1 MIRALTLVAGAV
13 VALADAGLTFAGER
27 TGRPQDPMAETF
39 AAAEVIRQEL
49 GSKRTVGYFV
59 NVNGNCRVTFVVAE
73 APRIGEA
80 EPAPARITMSLRPG
94 EQADLAGDN
103 GDGLILSCGKDAKT
117 IRVVRA
123 GQARL

>member
-1 MIRALTLVAGAV
+1 
-13 VALADAGLTFAGER
+13 
-27 TGRPQDPMAETF
+27 
-39 AAAEVIRQEL
+39 
-49 GSKRTVGYFV
+49 
-59 NVNGNCRVTFVVAE
+59 
-73 APRIGEA
+73 
-80 EPAPARITMSLRPG
+80 MSLRPG